1 MNAPF
6 SPRRRPLWL
15 ALALLVLACAA
26 WLGTGRTARSAK
38 PAETAPP
45 PVQATTTQVRQQD
58 VPIIR
63 TGVGTVT
70 PLATVTV
77 RSRIDGQLERVGFVE
92 GQDVK
97 AGQLLAQLD
106 ARALQVQLEQA
117 QAQKAKDAALLGN
130 ARIDL
135 RRYETLIAQDAAT
148 RQQLDTQRALVAQ
161 LEAALKMDQAQI
173 DAAQVQLS
181 YATITAPIGGRTGA
195 RLVDPGNIVH
205 ATDPGGL
212 VVINQIDPIAVVFSL
227 PEGAFQDV
235 NRALQGSQAPLAVQ
249 VSLPGSAQALAS
261 GRLTLLNNQI
271 DNTTGTIRLKAQ
283 FGNPQH
289 ALWPGQY
296 VDARLV
302 LGVRRGALTVPAAA
316 VQRGPEG
323 TYVYTVGADG
333 SAQIAPVE
341 VAQIQDGLAVIDQGL
356 AAGQRVVVDGQY
368 KLRPGLKVAEA
379 PRAAASEG
387 GR

>member
-1 MNAPF
+1 MTPLF
-6 SPRRRPLWL
+6 SSRRRPLWL
-15 ALALLVLACAA
+15 ALALLALACAA
-26 WLGTGRTARSAK
+26 LLGAVGAARSAK
-38 PAETAPP
+38 PAATAASQ
-45 PVQATTTQVRQQD
+45 VQATTTRVRRQD
-58 VPIIR
+58 VPIVR

-70 PLATVTV
+70 PLASVTV

-106 ARALQVQLEQA
+106 ARALKVQLEQA
-117 QAQKAKDAALLGN
+117 RAQKAKDAAQLGN

-135 RRYETLIAQDAAT
+135 RRYQSLIAQDAAT
-148 RQQLDTQRALVAQ
+148 RQQLDTQQALVAQ

-173 DAAQVQLS
+173 DAAQVQLG

-235 NRALQGSQAPLAVQ
+235 NRALQGSAAPLAVQ

-316 VQRGPEG
+316 VQRGPDG
-323 TYVYTVGADG
+323 TYVYTVGEDG
-333 SAQIAPVE
+333 SAQVAQVE
-341 VAQIQDGLAVIDQGL
+341 VAQIQDGLAVIDRGL

-379 PRAAASEG
+379 PRAAASEA

>member
-38 PAETAPP
+38 PAETTPP

-106 ARALQVQLEQA
+106 ARALKVQLEQA

-135 RRYETLIAQDAAT
+135 KRYETLIAQDAAT

>member
-1 MNAPF
+1 MNTLF

-26 WLGTGRTARSAK
+26 WLGTGRVAHSAK
-38 PAETAPP
+38 PAETAAP

-58 VPIIR
+58 VPIVR
-63 TGVGTVT
+63 SGVGTVT

-106 ARALQVQLEQA
+106 ARALKVQLQQA

-130 ARIDL
+130 ARVDL
-135 RRYETLIAQDAAT
+135 KRYETLIAQDAAT

-173 DAAQVQLS
+173 DAAQVQLG

-205 ATDPGGL
+205 AADPGGL

-227 PEGAFQDV
+227 PEGAFQDIQ
-235 NRALQGSQAPLAVQ
+235 RALQDSHRPLEVQ
-249 VSLPGSAQALAS
+249 VGAPGQPQALAS
-261 GRLTLLNNQI
+261 GHLTLLNNQI
-271 DNTTGTIRLKAQ
+271 DNATGTIRLKAQ
-283 FGNPQH
+283 FGNPRH

-323 TYVYTVGADG
+323 TYVYTVGDDK
-333 SAQIAPVE
+333 SARIAKVG
-341 VAQIQDGLAVIDQGL
+341 VAQIQDGLAVIDEGL
-356 AAGQRVVVDGQY
+356 SAGQRVVVDGQY

-379 PRAAASEG
+379 PRAAASEA

>member
-38 PAETAPP
+38 PAETTPP

-323 TYVYTVGADG
+323 PYVYTVGADG

-356 AAGQRVVVDGQY
+356 SAGQRVVVDGQY

>member
-1 MNAPF
+1 MTPLF
-6 SPRRRPLWL
+6 SSRRRPLWL
-15 ALALLVLACAA
+15 ALALLALACAA
-26 WLGTGRTARSAK
+26 LLGAVGAARSAK
-38 PAETAPP
+38 PAATAASQ
-45 PVQATTTQVRQQD
+45 VQATTTRVRRQD
-58 VPIIR
+58 VPIVR

-70 PLATVTV
+70 PLASVTV

-106 ARALQVQLEQA
+106 ARALKVQLEQA
-117 QAQKAKDAALLGN
+117 RAQKAKDAAQLGN

-135 RRYETLIAQDAAT
+135 RRYQSLIAQDAAT
-148 RQQLDTQRALVAQ
+148 RQQLDTQQALVAQ

-173 DAAQVQLS
+173 DAAQVQLG

-235 NRALQGSQAPLAVQ
+235 NRALQGSREPLAVQ
-249 VSLPGSAQALAS
+249 VSEHDGRQVLAN
-261 GRLTLLNNQI
+261 GQLTLLNNQI
-271 DNTTGTIRLKAQ
+271 DNATGTIRLKAQ
-283 FGNPQH
+283 FGNRQH
-289 ALWPGQY
+289 TLWPGQY

-323 TYVYTVGADG
+323 TYVFTVADDD
-333 SAQIAPVE
+333 SAQVANVE
-341 VAQIQDGLAVIDQGL
+341 VAQIQDGLAVIDKGL
-356 AAGQRVVVDGQY
+356 VAGQRVVVDGQY
-368 KLRPGLKVAEA
+368 KLRPGLTVAEA
-379 PRAAASEG
+379 PAPAASG
-387 GR
+387 AGR